1 MSAFA
6 AGKTKKY
13 DKYINYRDPLTHTYN
28 RLKNDKELNI
38 VYFGGSVTAGYGS
51 TNAAY
56 SWRGLSM
63 KWFSE
68 KFPDANINFIN
79 TAIGE
84 SGTYLGTFRV
94 KQDVI
99 NKNPDLLF
107 IEYAIN
113 DTYKG
118 SSKDQ
123 AALQYETIVREVRT
137 ALPNC
142 DIVTLLVT
150 DKERSKSL
158 PELYPTAAGH
168 EKIAKAYP
176 EMYVGA
182 GTVITMEEAKK
193 AVEAGAK
200 FIVSPG
206 LDLEIVEFAKANNIE
221 VYPGCV
227 TPTEIQAAL
236 KAGLDVVKFFPAAQF
251 GGIKTIKALSGPFAK
266 LQFMPT
272 GGISLDN
279 LEEYISTKN
288 IIACGGSFMV
298 KESFIEEENWDEITR
313 QCKEARAIV
322 DKVRK

>member
-1 MSAFA
+1 MNKALYET
-6 AGKTKKY
+6 G
-13 DKYINYRDPLTHTYN
+13 
-28 RLKNDKELNI
+28 I
-38 VYFGGSVTAGYGS
+38 VPVIKIKDVNKAENLAKALLDGG
-51 TNAAY
+51 
-56 SWRGLSM
+56 
-63 KWFSE
+63 
-68 KFPDANINFIN
+68 INF
-79 TAIGE
+79 AE
-84 SGTYLGTFRV
+84 VTFRAANAEV
-94 KQDVI
+94 
-99 NKNPDLLF
+99 
-107 IEYAIN
+107 AI
-113 DTYKG
+113 
-118 SSKDQ
+118 
-123 AALQYETIVREVRT
+123 
-137 ALPNC
+137 
-142 DIVTLLVT
+142 
-150 DKERSKSL
+150 
-158 PELYPTAAGH
+158 

>member
-1 MSAFA
+1 MNKVLYET
-6 AGKTKKY
+6 G
-13 DKYINYRDPLTHTYN
+13 
-28 RLKNDKELNI
+28 I
-38 VYFGGSVTAGYGS
+38 VPVIKIKDVNKAENLAKALLDGG
-51 TNAAY
+51 
-56 SWRGLSM
+56 
-63 KWFSE
+63 
-68 KFPDANINFIN
+68 INF
-79 TAIGE
+79 AE
-84 SGTYLGTFRV
+84 VTFRAANAEV
-94 KQDVI
+94 
-99 NKNPDLLF
+99 
-107 IEYAIN
+107 AI
-113 DTYKG
+113 
-118 SSKDQ
+118 
-123 AALQYETIVREVRT
+123 
-137 ALPNC
+137 
-142 DIVTLLVT
+142 
-150 DKERSKSL
+150 
-158 PELYPTAAGH
+158 

>member
-1 MSAFA
+1 MNKALYET
-6 AGKTKKY
+6 G
-13 DKYINYRDPLTHTYN
+13 
-28 RLKNDKELNI
+28 I
-38 VYFGGSVTAGYGS
+38 VPVIKITDVNKAENLAKALLDGG
-51 TNAAY
+51 
-56 SWRGLSM
+56 
-63 KWFSE
+63 
-68 KFPDANINFIN
+68 INF
-79 TAIGE
+79 AE
-84 SGTYLGTFRV
+84 VTFRAANAEV
-94 KQDVI
+94 
-99 NKNPDLLF
+99 
-107 IEYAIN
+107 AI
-113 DTYKG
+113 
-118 SSKDQ
+118 
-123 AALQYETIVREVRT
+123 
-137 ALPNC
+137 
-142 DIVTLLVT
+142 
-150 DKERSKSL
+150 
-158 PELYPTAAGH
+158 

-206 LDLEIVEFAKANNIE
+206 LDLEIVEFAKANNIG